1 MMDLERF
8 LDENVK
14 PAAGCTEP
22 VAIGYAVSLA
32 YNSIFGNLPDDP
44 CKDVPIPEPDS
55 LKEVRLKV
63 GKGVYKNAF
72 SMSVPGT
79 KGKKGIEVAAALGM
93 YLDPKK
99 ELELFE
105 DVDEDVLNRAMNIVD
120 QNKIKITDVKDK
132 AEFDISVEMIYI
144 SEEHKTSSSVRLEK
158 FHDHISSIIVD
169 GEVLYRDENIQKEHR
184 SINVPNSIE
193 EMVDASKNIDEKLI
207 DRLYSGIEMNM
218 ARSEDGLE
226 NDYGMGV
233 GRMLNEMVESDEL
246 SDDLINKV
254 KMMTAAAADARM
266 GGIEKPV
273 MSTSGSGNQGITVLV
288 PIGVVGKEMEL
299 NKRKMAEGAM
309 LAHQITKFSTEKS
322 SYLSALC
329 GCSVKAGMGTTAALT
344 YIMGGSVEQIKSSIK
359 LLAGN
364 LTGMICDGA
373 KEGCALKISTAAG
386 EALEC
391 SLLALKSLEVPN
403 DNGIVGNTAE
413 ETLENIGKISDEMA
427 SIDLKIIDILEK
439 KK

>member
-1 MMDLERF
+1 MDAERF

-22 VAIGYAVSLA
+22 VAIGYATSLA
-32 YNSIFGNLPDDP
+32 YNSIFGNLPHETCKEIPKPDP
-44 CKDVPIPEPDS
+44 SS
-55 LKEVRLKV
+55 LDEIRLKV

-72 SMSVPGT
+72 SMAVPGT
-79 KGKKGIEVAAALGM
+79 NGKKGMEIAAALGIF
-93 YLDPKK
+93 LDLKK
-99 ELELFE
+99 GLELFE
-105 DVDEDVLNRAMNIVD
+105 DVDKEILSNSTEITK
-120 QNKIKITDVKDK
+120 KIKIVDVKDK
-132 AEFDISVEMIYI
+132 SEFDISVDLIY
-144 SEEHKTSSSVRLEK
+144 EVNGDKRTSSVRLEK

-169 GEVLYRDENIQKEHR
+169 GEVLYRDDDIQKEHN
-184 SINVPNSIE
+184 SIKVPNTIE
-193 EMVDASKNIDEKLI
+193 EMINVAKNID
-207 DRLYSGIEMNM
+207 DNVATRLYSGIDMNI
-218 ARSEDGLE
+218 ARAEDGLW
-226 NDYGMGV
+226 NKYGIGV
-233 GRMLNEMVESDEL
+233 GRKLNEMVKNGEL

-254 KMMTAAAADARM
+254 KIKTAGASDARM

-288 PIGVVGKEMEL
+288 PIGVVGKEMNL
-299 NKRKMAEGAM
+299 SKRKMAEGAM

-344 YIMGGSVEQIKSSIK
+344 YIMGGTVEQIENSIK

-403 DNGIVGNTAE
+403 DNGIIGNTAE

-427 SIDLKIIDILEK
+427 SIDLKIIDILERK
-439 KK
+439 V

>member
-1 MMDLERF
+1 MDLKSF

-22 VAIGYAVSLA
+22 VAIGYATSLA
-32 YNSIFGNLPDDP
+32 YNSIFGNLPDKP
-44 CKDVPIPEPDS
+44 CKEVPKPDPDS
-55 LKEVRLKV
+55 LHEIRLKV

-72 SMSVPGT
+72 SMAVPGT
-79 KGKKGIEVAAALGM
+79 NGKKGMKIAAALGIF
-93 YLDPKK
+93 LDPKK
-99 ELELFE
+99 ELELFG
-105 DVDEDVLNRAMNIVD
+105 DVDKEILSKASKITEKD
-120 QNKIKITDVKDK
+120 KIKIVDVKGK
-132 AEFDISVEMIYI
+132 SEFDINVDLIYDVNDDKRI
-144 SEEHKTSSSVRLEK
+144 SSVRLEK

-169 GEVLYRDENIQKEHR
+169 KEVLYSDDDIKKEHS
-184 SINVPNSIE
+184 SIKVPDSIE
-193 EMVDASKNIDEKLI
+193 GMVNAAKSIDEELV
-207 DRLYSGIEMNM
+207 DRLYSGIEMNI
-218 ARSEDGLE
+218 ARAEDGLE
-226 NDYGMGV
+226 NDYGIGV
-233 GRMLNEMVESDEL
+233 GRKLSEIVKSGEL
-246 SDDLINKV
+246 SDDLNNKV
-254 KMMTAAAADARM
+254 KMMTAGAADARM

-288 PIGVVGKEMEL
+288 PIGVVGKEMNL
-299 NKRKMAEGAM
+299 SKRKIAEGAM

-344 YIMGGSVEQIKSSIK
+344 YIMGGTVEQIKNSIK

-427 SIDLKIIDILEK
+427 SIDFKIIDILERK
-439 KK
+439 G